1 MSFLK
6 ATPRSL
12 RSRPPCQGA
21 GFTPP
26 HECGFTLIELMS
38 ALLILALLALM
49 SFRGLGAVLDARD
62 HVRQETEKWKSVA
75 AFFSR
80 FQHDVQLSAPR
91 AVRAASGIAPA
102 WRGDAGSGAEF
113 SRFAQAEGLDAARRI
128 GYRLN
133 ETSEIEISLWPG
145 LDVAPNTQPARYVVL
160 SAVTLF
166 ELQYLAPELAW
177 VDAWPRPD
185 RGSPLP
191 QAVRLRI
198 VLASGEELVR
208 VFSLK

>member
-1 MSFLK
+1 MS
-6 ATPRSL
+6 
-12 RSRPPCQGA
+12 SR
-21 GFTPP
+21 
-26 HECGFTLIELMS
+26 GFTLIELMS

-62 HVRQETEKWKSVA
+62 HVRRETEKWKSVA

-80 FQHDVQLSAPR
+80 FQHDAQLSSPR

-102 WRGDAGSGAEF
+102 WRGDRSSGAEF
-113 SRFAQAEGLDAARRI
+113 SRFAQAEGLDSARRV

-133 ETSEIEISLWPG
+133 EASEIEISLWPG
-145 LDVAPNTQPARYVVL
+145 LDVAPNAQPARYVVL

-166 ELQYLAPELAW
+166 ELQYLGPELAW
-177 VDAWPRPD
+177 VDAWPRAD
-185 RGSPLP
+185 RGSLLP

-198 VLASGEELVR
+198 VLASGEELIR